1 MECTYTKDLYLPSGS
16 NSNLV
21 SLPDY
26 LSGSY
31 SSDGSFTT
39 GAAANVGA
47 IRLLYVEIPSGSS
60 SSGWVEPGT
69 QITNKSFKGYQYTVG
84 IAAFHANSSD
94 GSVRVVQ
101 DFTDVTGTWRML
113 SAVKLDGN
121 ASIAYKIPFLAIRVA

>member
-1 MECTYTKDLYLPSGS
+1 MECTYTNDLYLPSGS

-21 SLPDY
+21 SLPNY

-31 SSDGSFTT
+31 GSDGSFTT
-39 GAAANVGA
+39 GITANVGA

-69 QITNKSFKGYQYTVG
+69 QITNKSFKGYPYAVG

-94 GSVRVVQ
+94 GSVQVLQ
-101 DFTDVTGTWRML
+101 DFADVTGTWRML
-113 SAVKLDGN
+113 SAVKLNGN
-121 ASIAYKIPFLAIRVA
+121 TSIAYKIPFLAIRVA